1 MPTFQ
6 LALHS
11 ALDVGVPGVQPNC
24 IHMELTTR
32 WISLG
37 LVAVTASLWVGC
49 GQQEQPTPTSDAPK
63 PSATTS
69 TSSAAAPSRPLA
81 ETAQQVVDKA
91 GEQAQA
97 LIEQTK
103 AFLSEQNY
111 AAAAGGLEKLAGMSL
126 TPEQT
131 ELVKELKVE
140 AAKVSDVVGNKLG
153 EVRKLVDEKKYQEA
167 SAQLAEM
174 VNVQLTPEQQQ
185 LVDKLKA
192 EIQKGLSGQAVESGK
207 KALGGLLQGN

>member
-1 MPTFQ
+1 
-6 LALHS
+6 
-11 ALDVGVPGVQPNC
+11 
-24 IHMELTTR
+24 MELAKR
-32 WISLG
+32 WVSLG

-49 GQQEQPTPTSDAPK
+49 GQKEPPAAGSDAPK
-63 PSATTS
+63 PPASTS
-69 TSSAAAPSRPLA
+69 TTSAAAPSRPLA

-91 GEQAQA
+91 SEQAQA

-111 AAAAGGLEKLAGMSL
+111 AAAAGGLEKLSGMSL

-140 AAKVSDVVGNKLG
+140 AAKVSDVAGNKLG

-167 SAQLAEM
+167 SAKLAEM
-174 VNVQLTPEQQQ
+174 ANVQLTPEQQQ
-185 LVDKLKA
+185 LVEKLKA

>member
-1 MPTFQ
+1 
-6 LALHS
+6 
-11 ALDVGVPGVQPNC
+11 
-24 IHMELTTR
+24 
-32 WISLG
+32 
-37 LVAVTASLWVGC
+37 
-49 GQQEQPTPTSDAPK
+49 
-63 PSATTS
+63 
-69 TSSAAAPSRPLA
+69 LA

-91 GEQAQA
+91 SEQAQA

-111 AAAAGGLEKLAGMSL
+111 TAAAGGLEKLAGMTL

-140 AAKVSDVVGNKLG
+140 AAKVSGVVGTRLG

-174 VNVQLTPEQQQ
+174 ANVQLTPEQRQ

-192 EIQKGLSGQAVESGK
+192 EIQKGLSGEAVESGK

>member
-1 MPTFQ
+1 
-6 LALHS
+6 
-11 ALDVGVPGVQPNC
+11 
-24 IHMELTTR
+24 MEFAKR
-32 WISLG
+32 WFSLG

-49 GQQEQPTPTSDAPK
+49 GRKEQPPAGSDAPR
-63 PSATTS
+63 PTASTS
-69 TSSAAAPSRPLA
+69 TTPAAAPSRPLA

-91 GEQAQA
+91 SEQAQA

-140 AAKVSDVVGNKLG
+140 AAKVSDVVGTKLG

-174 VNVQLTPEQQQ
+174 ANVQLTPEQRQ
-185 LVDKLKA
+185 LVEKLKA